1 MENFKTEKNQWF
13 CNFMENKVV
22 KRRFRRVERIIVEKN
37 GNCCKLQ
44 LLLYPF
50 RKKRDKKVD
59 KRCQSIE

>member
-1 MENFKTEKNQWF
+1 
-13 CNFMENKVV
+13 MENKVV

-59 KRCQSIE
+59 KRCQSIEWKTNT